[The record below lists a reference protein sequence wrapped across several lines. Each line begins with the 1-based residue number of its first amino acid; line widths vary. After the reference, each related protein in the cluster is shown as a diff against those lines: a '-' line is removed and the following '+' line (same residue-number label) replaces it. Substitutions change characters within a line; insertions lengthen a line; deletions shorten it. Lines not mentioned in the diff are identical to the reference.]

1 MDANSLKIDLRFS
14 LLPCPK
20 MHFHIDPLSWLIP
33 SVLSSGLYDTWCT
46 VYSLQC
52 NVFAVFSLFV

>member
-46 VYSLQC
+46 VYSVC
-52 NVFAVFSLFV
+52 TVYYM